1 MADPIKTLNDAHIDL
16 QLGLVGLLVMIGL
29 VAATLWFIVANAP
42 FETKA
47 EADKMQAQLMAEAN
61 TDRKLQAQLNQQ
73 LTTTL
78 QAISNTNA
86 SLEERISN
94 LQDDEIQMQ
103 QWLIDNQTPQHPY
116 VPRDESHSRKH

>member
-1 MADPIKTLNDAHIDL
+1 MDPIKQLNDAHIDL

-47 EADKMQAQLMAEAN
+47 EADKMQVQLMAEAN

-73 LTTTL
+73 LTATL
-78 QAISNTNA
+78 QAISNTNT

-116 VPRDESHSRKH
+116 VPRDESHPRKH